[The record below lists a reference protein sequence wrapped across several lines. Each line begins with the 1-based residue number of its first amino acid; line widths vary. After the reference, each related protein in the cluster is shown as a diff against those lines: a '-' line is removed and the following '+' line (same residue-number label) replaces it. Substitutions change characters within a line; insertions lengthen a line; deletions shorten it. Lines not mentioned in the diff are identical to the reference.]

1 MGITDLVGDIFGG
14 QTSINGYEPNQQET
28 DLKALQAGQLKN
40 QNNLQNLLLPYQL
53 KQMGLTGTFGAD
65 GSLSGVTEIAPTEE
79 QQKTSLLNKS
89 FLDLA
94 LSQVQGQA
102 SNLPQTQEIQKQ
114 LQNRELAALKGELP
128 VNPALTRELGEQG
141 DVLHESLRKQLGT
154 GYETSDPG
162 IRALATFNQR
172 KNETLDAA
180 RRNDLTLTEQL
191 GQARAASNFNAA
203 SGGFTSADLA
213 EKLRGSKL
221 GELAGISGA
230 FNSGINN
237 LNPFL
242 SNSLQDRY
250 GRTGF
255 NLQSDMF
262 NTKTN
267 QTTFENQM
275 QRNNDTNNQAMKSIS
290 SIFSMGG

>member
-1 MGITDLVGDIFGG
+1 MGLLDFVGDVFGG
-14 QTSINGYEPNQQET
+14 QTSINGYDPNQQEV
-28 DLKALQAGQLKN
+28 DLKKLQSDQLKS

-65 GSLSGVTEIAPTEE
+65 GALTGVTEGPQTEE
-79 QQKTSLLNKS
+79 QQKTSMLNKS

-94 LSQVQGQA
+94 LSQVQSQA
-102 SNLPQTQEIQKQ
+102 ANLPQTQEIQKQ
-114 LQNRELAALKGELP
+114 LQDRELAALKGELP
-128 VNPALTRELGEQG
+128 VDPALTRELGEQG
-141 DVLHESLRKQLGT
+141 TDLNERLRKQLGT

-172 KNETLDAA
+172 KSETLDHA
-180 RRNDLTLTEQL
+180 RRGDIGMADQL
-191 GQARAASNFNAA
+191 SQARSASNF
-203 SGGFTSADLA
+203 SGVNGGLTSANLA
-213 EKLRGSKL
+213 EQLRGTKL
-221 GELAGISGA
+221 SELAGISGA
-230 FNSGINN
+230 FSSGINN

-267 QTTFENQM
+267 QTAYENER
-275 QRNNDTNNQAMKSIS
+275 QRGHEAGMAGMKM
-290 SIFSMGG
+290 FGGG

>member
-14 QTSINGYEPNQQET
+14 QTSINGYEPNQQEV
-28 DLKALQAGQLKN
+28 DLKSLQASQLKS

-53 KQMGLTGTFGAD
+53 KQMGLSGTFGAD
-65 GSLSGVTEIAPTEE
+65 GALTGVTEIAPTEE
-79 QQKTSLLNKS
+79 QQKTSDLNKS

-102 SNLPQTQEIQKQ
+102 ANLPQTQEIQKQ
-114 LQNRELAALKGELP
+114 LQDRELAALKGELP

-141 DVLHESLRKQLGT
+141 DVLNESLRKQLGT

-172 KNETLDAA
+172 KNETLESA
-180 RRNDLTLTEQL
+180 RRGDLSMADQL
-191 GQARAASNFNAA
+191 SQARSASNFNAA
-203 SGGFTSADLA
+203 GGGLTSANLA
-213 EKLRGSKL
+213 EQLRGTKL
-221 GELAGISGA
+221 SELAGINGA
-230 FNSGINN
+230 FSSGINN

-250 GRTGF
+250 GRTNF
-255 NLQSDMF
+255 NLTADMF

-275 QRNNDTNNQAMKSIS
+275 QRNNDTNNSAMKM
-290 SIFSMGG
+290 MGGLFGG